1 MGEDAHQTVI
11 AADAAEAAALVGEGD
26 AHLTALRE
34 ALGVQIVG
42 RGSAVEVAG
51 EADPVAWA
59 AQVLRSALE
68 AIRQGHPVTVADL
81 QYAAGRARAGRPID
95 LAGLLADTIVRTDR
109 GKQVRPRTAGQRTY
123 VSAMRAADLTF
134 GIGPAGTGKTY
145 LAVALAVAEL
155 KAQIR
160 ERMILTRPAVE
171 AGEHLG
177 FLPGDL
183 AEKVDPYLRPLH
195 DALYDMVGVERARRL
210 AERGTIEVVPL
221 AYMRGRTLNNA
232 FVILDEAQNTTVR
245 QMQMFL
251 TRMGFGSKVVVT
263 GDVTQTDLPDGQE
276 SGLVHAEAIL
286 RGIEGIRMVHLT
298 DEDVV
303 RHPLVRRVI
312 RAYDEATAGRESPA
326 SGPSGQAGTVADPG
340 T

>member
-26 AHLTALRE
+26 AHLVALRE
-34 ALGVQIVG
+34 ILGVKIIG

-59 AQVLRSALE
+59 AQVLQSALE
-68 AIRQGHPVTVADL
+68 AIRQGHPVTTADL

-95 LAGLLADTIVRTDR
+95 LAGLLADTIVRGDR
-109 GKQVRPRTAGQRTY
+109 GRQIRPRTAGQRAY

-145 LAVALAVAEL
+145 LAVALAIAEL
-155 KAQIR
+155 KAQVR
-160 ERMILTRPAVE
+160 ERIILTRPAVE

-183 AEKVDPYLRPLH
+183 TEKVDPYLRPLH

-251 TRMGFGSKVVVT
+251 TRMGFSSKIVVT
-263 GDVTQTDLPDGQE
+263 GDVTQTDLPEGQE
-276 SGLVHAEAIL
+276 SGLVHAEGIL
-286 RGIEGIRMVHLT
+286 QGIEGIRIVHLT

-312 RAYDEATAGRESPA
+312 RAYDEAAAGRRSVGPETDGPA
-326 SGPSGQAGTVADPG
+326 ETVGRPEP
-340 T
+340 